1 MNEYPGVSYATGVD
15 ANFAANPTF
24 ANILR
29 QFNPRY
35 TLLEGDNK
43 ETDHFSISISSSLL
57 IVKLTGFK
65 N

>member
-43 ETDHFSISISSSLL
+43 ETDCFSLSIYSILL
-57 IVKLTGFK
+57 LL
-65 N
+65 

>member
-15 ANFAANPTF
+15 SNFAANPTF

-43 ETDHFSISISSSLL
+43 ETDYFSIPGILY
-57 IVKLTGFK
+57 
-65 N
+65 